1 MYFDRFDIVSA
12 YYAYAVDYHSGQ
24 WSSLYKLTCR
34 ISKYFTP
41 GMSWRG
47 YDSLSENAQA
57 IYDRL
62 VTINYTG
69 EKNN

>member
-1 MYFDRFDIVSA
+1 MYWYRFDIVSA

-24 WSSLYKLTCR
+24 WSSLYKMICR
-34 ISKYFTP
+34 ISKYYRP
-41 GMSWRG
+41 GMSNNG

-62 VTINYTG
+62 VTIQYEG
-69 EKNN
+69 K